1 MIEADE
7 PITQA
12 FLDNGQ
18 WTVNIAGNLHSATAS
33 LKPMY
38 DPTNARIHS

>member
-7 PITQA
+7 AITQA
-12 FLDNGQ
+12 FLDSGQ
-18 WTVNIAGNLHSATAS
+18 WTVNIAGNSYTASAS